1 MPVIMG
7 GREGGGGF
15 TPKAG
20 TVTHVVYVNAGDRPP
35 SLARASCHII
45 GEKTQ
50 PSCLTNNDTYI
61 NNLNEQNGDRIHA
74 KCELHRDRYI
84 ASRCVPQP
92 SWFESLAKYHVHS
105 M

>member
-35 SLARASCHII
+35 HWLVQVVIS
-45 GEKTQ
+45 
-50 PSCLTNNDTYI
+50 
-61 NNLNEQNGDRIHA
+61 
-74 KCELHRDRYI
+74 
-84 ASRCVPQP
+84 
-92 SWFESLAKYHVHS
+92 
-105 M
+105 